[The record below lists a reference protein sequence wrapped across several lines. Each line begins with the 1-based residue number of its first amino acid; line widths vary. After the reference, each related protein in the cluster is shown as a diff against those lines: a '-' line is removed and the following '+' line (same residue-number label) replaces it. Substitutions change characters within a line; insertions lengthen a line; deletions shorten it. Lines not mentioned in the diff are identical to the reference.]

1 MAKIFFNSELHKK
14 VTFLLSDR
22 AGCDV
27 NRCADNKIY
36 QPIITTSHNSCCHQW
51 RHINEEPL
59 DTVTESSQ
67 ILKSMQQKNAV
78 RILTAQLY
86 VEASPMSL
94 TRHIGLIL
102 CTQRLLI
109 QQMRY
114 MLSLFLIIQL
124 QEVSICITY

>member
-1 MAKIFFNSELHKK
+1 MANIFFNSELNKK

-36 QPIITTSHNSCCHQW
+36 QPIITTLRSCCHQW

-67 ILKSMQQKNAV
+67 ILESMQQK
-78 RILTAQLY
+78 RCS
-86 VEASPMSL
+86 EDFD
-94 TRHIGLIL
+94 
-102 CTQRLLI
+102 CTTIR
-109 QQMRY
+109 
-114 MLSLFLIIQL
+114 
-124 QEVSICITY
+124 